1 MNEGNYIKNFKIIT
15 LLGKGLNGSVFL
27 VEDNEKQLYAL
38 KIEQIDIK
46 DLNNDNSQIKREIE
60 FSNHFTN
67 KYPKQFMKILS
78 YQNDKCDYVHELTPE
93 RWNLMTTQMYE
104 YYQNLF
110 KSEYCSIKLTNVVD
124 DVLFNIIYDLSN
136 KRIIYELLI
145 QVVYIAYIIQ
155 LDGYCHRDFKP
166 KNIGIMYTKE
176 EYIHILNKQIPTN
189 KYMLQAID
197 YGNVIHKKYKNDN
210 DFYISF
216 DKIILKIMLKKI
228 TEYYPNIDVSEP
240 VVIDKKYSEK
250 LKSYNYAKNKQYKY
264 FEQILYKI
272 IYFEEYKQQLNIK
285 NTKIQLFEFISI
297 TQLKYLIKHYDD
309 LHKILTYLI
318 KSY

>member
-1 MNEGNYIKNFKIIT
+1 MKGGNYMQNIELIKV
-15 LLGKGLNGSVFL
+15 LGTGLNSTVFL
-27 VEDNEKQLYAL
+27 AEDKRKPLYAL
-38 KIEQIDIK
+38 KVEQIDVK
-46 DLNNDNSQIKREIE
+46 ELDNEDSQINRELD
-60 FSNHFTN
+60 FSNHFSN
-67 KYPKQFMKILS
+67 KYPNHFMKILS

-93 RWNLMTTQMYE
+93 RWKLMSNNMYE

-155 LDGYCHRDFKP
+155 LDGYYHRDFKP
-166 KNIGIMYTKE
+166 KNIGIMYTEDK
-176 EYIHILNKQIPTN
+176 YIHVLNKQIPTN
-189 KYMLQAID
+189 NYMLQAID

-240 VVIDKKYSEK
+240 VFIDKIYSEK
-250 LKSYNYAKNKQYKY
+250 LKSYNNAKNKQHKY

-272 IYFEEYKQQLNIK
+272 IYFEEYKQQLNIN